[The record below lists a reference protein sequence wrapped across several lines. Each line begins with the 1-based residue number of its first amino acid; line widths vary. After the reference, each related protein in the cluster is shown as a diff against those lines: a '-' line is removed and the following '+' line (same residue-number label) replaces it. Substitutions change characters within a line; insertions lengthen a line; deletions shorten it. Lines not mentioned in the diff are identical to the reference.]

1 MKTRA
6 PYQSN
11 WFKKLTNIGEKAQQ
25 DQQKQDKPEAV
36 MMQPALRQIGTTP
49 CPVCRAKV
57 AVFLTRT
64 NRPFLNCGLCSVR
77 IFFNGQESMRLLK
90 KDLKPVTED

>member
-1 MKTRA
+1 MKTRI
-6 PYQSN
+6 PNQSN
-11 WFKKLTNIGEKAQQ
+11 WFRNPTNRSDK
-25 DQQKQDKPEAV
+25 DQQNEDKPQAV

-90 KDLKPVTED
+90 KELKPVIED

>member
-1 MKTRA
+1 MKTITTS
-6 PYQSN
+6 QSN
-11 WFKKLTNIGEKAQQ
+11 WVGNLPNQGAEKQGTQ
-25 DQQKQDKPEAV
+25 DNPQAV
-36 MMQPALRQIGTTP
+36 MMQPALRQIGTIP

-64 NRPFLNCGLCSVR
+64 RRPFINCGLCSVR

-90 KDLKPVTED
+90 KDLTPMIES

>member
-1 MKTRA
+1 MRKQIKNR
-6 PYQSN
+6 SN
-11 WFKKLTNIGEKAQQ
+11 WVRNLPNESDKDKPDE
-25 DQQKQDKPEAV
+25 DKPEAV

-64 NRPFLNCGLCSVR
+64 NRPFVNCGLCSAR

-90 KDLKPVTED
+90 KNLAPVIES

>member
-1 MKTRA
+1 MKTRI
-6 PYQSN
+6 PNQSN
-11 WFKKLTNIGEKAQQ
+11 WVRNPTNGSDK
-25 DQQKQDKPEAV
+25 DQQNEDKPQAV
-36 MMQPALRQIGTTP
+36 MMQPALRQIGTIP

-90 KDLKPVTED
+90 KELKPVIED

>member
-1 MKTRA
+1 
-6 PYQSN
+6 
-11 WFKKLTNIGEKAQQ
+11 
-25 DQQKQDKPEAV
+25 

-64 NRPFLNCGLCSVR
+64 NRPFVSCGLCSARV
-77 IFFNGQESMRLLK
+77 FFNGQESMRLLK
-90 KDLKPVTED
+90 KDLTAVVES

>member
-1 MKTRA
+1 MKTIA
-6 PYQSN
+6 TNQSN
-11 WFKKLTNIGEKAQQ
+11 WVGKPPNQASQNEP
-25 DQQKQDKPEAV
+25 KQDKPEAV

-64 NRPFLNCGLCSVR
+64 KRPFINCGLCSAAD
-77 IFFNGQESMRLLK
+77 LLQWPGI
-90 KDLKPVTED
+90 DAAIEEGSRAYG

>member
-1 MKTRA
+1 MKTRV

-11 WFKKLTNIGEKAQQ
+11 WFKNLTNMGDKAQEN
-25 DQQKQDKPEAV
+25 QDKPEAV

-49 CPVCRAKV
+49 CPVCRARV
-57 AVFLTRT
+57 AVFLTKT

-90 KDLKPVTED
+90 KELKPVIED

>member
-1 MKTRA
+1 MKTIGTK
-6 PYQSN
+6 QSN
-11 WFKKLTNIGEKAQQ
+11 WVENPTNQPSQSEP
-25 DQQKQDKPEAV
+25 KQDKPEAV
-36 MMQPALRQIGTTP
+36 MMQPALRQIGTTL

-64 NRPFLNCGLCSVR
+64 RRPFIHCGLCSAR

-90 KDLKPVTED
+90 KDLTPMVEG